1 MKFWCTAAWSVFVAG
16 QANATAAE
24 PLVPASAPA
33 STAPAAPS
41 EERPAPRSW
50 DAVLGFAASYAPE
63 YPGSSRWR
71 VGIRPGGWVRWGRI
85 SIASRST
92 FVARTGDPVAGGGL
106 RFDLSPND
114 RLRIGLGLRHDSG
127 RRESDSNDLRGL
139 GDVRATLRIRL
150 GASYPLEDGW
160 RLGGAVSIDALGRG
174 GGTVGDVNLG
184 RGFPMGQGTSG
195 NVGVAM
201 SFGNR
206 RHMRAFYGVSPE
218 QSAASGY
225 AVYEPDEGARD
236 ISVSAGF
243 RHELSHRWFTFG
255 GVGAARL
262 IGAAARSPFVN
273 EPNTWTVSIGLAYR
287 F

>member
-1 MKFWCTAAWSVFVAG
+1 MKFWCTAAWSVFVAA
-16 QANATAAE
+16 QAYATTAESPSTAA
-24 PLVPASAPA
+24 PV
-33 STAPAAPS
+33 AAPMTPV

-85 SIASRST
+85 SLASRST
-92 FVARTGDPVAGGGL
+92 FVARTGDPVGGGGGL
-106 RFDLSPND
+106 RFDLSPNE

-160 RLGGAVSIDALGRG
+160 RLGAAVSIDALGRG
-174 GGTVGDVNLG
+174 GGTLGDVNVG
-184 RGFPMGQGTSG
+184 RGFPLGQGTSA
-195 NVGVAM
+195 NLGVAM

-225 AVYEPDEGARD
+225 PVYEPDEGARD
-236 ISVSAGF
+236 ISVSAGV
-243 RHELSHRWFTFG
+243 RHELSHRWFAFG

-262 IGAAARSPFVN
+262 IGPAASSPFVN
-273 EPNTWTVSIGLAYR
+273 EPNTWSVSLGLAYR